1 MRSRA
6 AILYEYGRP
15 WTVEEFELDPPRAGE
30 VLLRLAATGLC
41 HSDEHIRQGKLAP
54 PAEAVRSLG
63 LPAMS
68 PTIGG
73 HEGSGVVLEVGEGVT
88 RLAPGDHVVTS
99 FVAVCG
105 QCRWCASGMEYLCD
119 KGAGTLAPGM
129 PTDGTFRHHTVDG
142 RNLGHISKIGAFAE
156 HTVVSADSLVKI
168 DPGFPLLP
176 AALLA
181 CAVPT
186 GYGSAARR
194 AQVRGGDTAV
204 VIGAGGIG
212 SAAIQGARISGA
224 ARIIAVDPVE
234 FKRESAL
241 KFGATHTAA
250 TGSEATE
257 LVRELTR
264 GVMADA
270 VVVSPAMIGEAD
282 VGTALALTRKG
293 GTCVLTGLPSPGLSS
308 IAVTLQDFVL
318 MNKTLCGTVFGSCNP
333 KSDIPLLAALYESG
347 QLLLDEMITKRYR
360 LDEINEAYADKAA
373 GELIRGVID
382 FGVSVATPAM
392 ASDSMQS

>member
-1 MRSRA
+1 M
-6 AILYEYGRP
+6 
-15 WTVEEFELDPPRAGE
+15 
-30 VLLRLAATGLC
+30 
-41 HSDEHIRQGKLAP
+41 
-54 PAEAVRSLG
+54 
-63 LPAMS
+63 
-68 PTIGG
+68 
-73 HEGSGVVLEVGEGVT
+73 VLEVGEGVT
-88 RLAPGDHVVTS
+88 RFAPGDHVVTS

-119 KGAGTLAPGM
+119 KGSGTLAPGM
-129 PTDGTFRHHTVDG
+129 PTDGTFRHHTLDG

-168 DPGFPLLP
+168 DQGFPLVP

-224 ARIIAVDPVE
+224 ARIVAVDPVE

-250 TGSEATE
+250 TGSEAIE

-270 VVVSPAMIGEAD
+270 VVVSPRDDRRGRCRDSAGAHPQGRHLCAD
-282 VGTALALTRKG
+282 R
-293 GTCVLTGLPSPGLSS
+293 P
-308 IAVTLQDFVL
+308 AVTAVGFDRRDTARLH
-318 MNKTLCGTVFGSCNP
+318 
-333 KSDIPLLAALYESG
+333 
-347 QLLLDEMITKRYR
+347 LDE
-360 LDEINEAYADKAA
+360 
-373 GELIRGVID
+373 
-382 FGVSVATPAM
+382 
-392 ASDSMQS
+392 

>member
-6 AILYEYGRP
+6 AILYEYGHP
-15 WTVEEFELDPPRAGE
+15 WSVEEFELDPPKAGE
-30 VLLRLAATGLC
+30 VLVRLAATGLC

-54 PAEAVRSLG
+54 PPETLRALG

-73 HEGSGVVLEVGEGVT
+73 HEGSGVVVEVGAGVAGF
-88 RLAPGDHVVTS
+88 APGDHVVTS

-105 QCRWCASGMEYLCD
+105 KCRWCASGMEYLCD
-119 KGAGTLAPGM
+119 TGSGTLAPGM

-142 RNLGHISKIGAFAE
+142 RNLGHVSKIGAFAE
-156 HTVVSADSLVKI
+156 HTVVAANSLVKI
-168 DPGFPLLP
+168 DPDFPLVP

-194 AQVRGGDTAV
+194 AGVRGGDTVV

-212 SAAIQGARISGA
+212 TAAVQGARISGA
-224 ARIIAVDPVE
+224 ARIVAVDVSE
-234 FKRESAL
+234 FKRVSATT
-241 KFGATHTAA
+241 FGATHTAA
-250 TGSEATE
+250 TAGEALE
-257 LVRELTR
+257 LVRDLTR
-264 GVMADA
+264 GAMADA

-282 VGTALALTRKG
+282 VGAALALTRKG
-293 GTCVLTGLPSPGLSS
+293 GTCVLTGLPSPATHS
-308 IAVTLQDFVL
+308 IAVALQDFIL

-333 KSDIPLLAALYESG
+333 KSDIALLATLYESG
-347 QLLLDEMITKRYR
+347 RLLLDEMITKRYR
-360 LDEINEAYADKAA
+360 LDDVNDAYADLTA
-373 GELIRGVID
+373 GRLIRGVID
-382 FGVSVATPAM
+382 FGLG
-392 ASDSMQS
+392 

>member
-15 WTVEEFELDPPRAGE
+15 WSVEEFELDPPRAGE
-30 VLLRLAATGLC
+30 VLLQLAATGLC
-41 HSDEHIRQGKLAP
+41 HSDEYIRQGKLAP
-54 PAEAVRSLG
+54 PPETLRSLG

-73 HEGSGVVLEVGEGVT
+73 HEGSGVVLEVGEGVA
-88 RLAPGDHVVTS
+88 RFAPGDHVVTS

-105 QCRWCASGMEYLCD
+105 QCRWCSSGMEYLCD
-119 KGAGTLAPGM
+119 TGSGTLAPGM

-168 DPGFPLLP
+168 DQGFPLIP

-194 AQVRGGDTAV
+194 ANVRGGDTVV

-212 SAAIQGARISGA
+212 TAAIQGSRISGA
-224 ARIIAVDPVE
+224 ARIVAVDPVD

-241 KFGATHTAA
+241 KFGATHTASTA
-250 TGSEATE
+250 AEATE
-257 LVRELTR
+257 MVRELTR

-282 VGTALALTRKG
+282 LGTALELTRKG
-293 GTCVLTGLPSPGLSS
+293 GTCVLTGLPSPRLNS
-308 IAVTLQDFVL
+308 IAVALQDFIL

-347 QLLLDEMITKRYR
+347 QLLLDEMITKRYS
-360 LDEINEAYADKAA
+360 LDEINEAYADKAG

-382 FGVSVATPAM
+382 FGVTTSWQHYTG
-392 ASDSMQS
+392 DGE

>member
-15 WTVEEFELDPPRAGE
+15 WSVEEFELDPPRTGE
-30 VLLRLAATGLC
+30 VLVRLAATGLC

-54 PAEAVRSLG
+54 PPETLRSLG

-73 HEGSGVVLEVGEGVT
+73 HEGSGVVVDVGDGVT
-88 RLAPGDHVVTS
+88 RFAPGDHVVTS

-119 KGAGTLAPGM
+119 TGSGTLAPGM

-142 RNLGHISKIGAFAE
+142 RNLGHVSKIGAFAE

-168 DPGFPLLP
+168 DQGFPLVP

-186 GYGSAARR
+186 GYGSSARR
-194 AQVRGGDTAV
+194 AQIRGGDTAV

-224 ARIIAVDPVE
+224 ARIVAVDPVE

-250 TGSEATE
+250 TGSDAVE
-257 LVRELTR
+257 LVRKLTR

-270 VVVSPAMIGEAD
+270 VVVSPAMIGAAD
-282 VGTALALTRKG
+282 VGTALELTRKG
-293 GTCVLTGLPSPGLSS
+293 GTCVLTGLPAPQLNS
-308 IAVTLQDFVL
+308 IDVTLQEFTL

-333 KSDIPLLAALYESG
+333 KSDIPLLASLYESG

-360 LDEINEAYADKAA
+360 LDEINQAYADKAA
-373 GELIRGVID
+373 GDLVRGIID
-382 FGVSVATPAM
+382 FDLDGS
-392 ASDSMQS
+392 

>member
-1 MRSRA
+1 MKSRA

-15 WTVEEFELDPPRAGE
+15 WTVEEFQLDPPRAGE
-30 VLLRLAATGLC
+30 VLIRLAATGLC

-54 PAEAVRSLG
+54 PPETLRALG

-73 HEGSGVVLEVGEGVT
+73 HEGSGVVVEVGAGVT
-88 RLAPGDHVVTS
+88 RFAPGDHVVTS

-119 KGAGTLAPGM
+119 TGSGTLAPGM
-129 PTDGTFRHHTVDG
+129 PTDGTFRHHTADG
-142 RNLGHISKIGAFAE
+142 RNLGHVSKIGAFAE

-168 DPGFPLLP
+168 DPSVPLVP

-186 GYGSAARR
+186 GYGSAVRR
-194 AQVRGGDTAV
+194 ANVRGGDTAV
-204 VIGAGGIG
+204 IIGAGGIG
-212 SAAIQGARISGA
+212 SAAIQGARIGGA
-224 ARIIAVDPVE
+224 ARIVAVDPVE
-234 FKRESAL
+234 FKRDSARI
-241 KFGATHTAA
+241 FGATHTAA
-250 TGSEATE
+250 TASEAIE
-257 LVRELTR
+257 LVRDLTR

-282 VGTALALTRKG
+282 VAAALALTRKG

-308 IAVTLQDFVL
+308 IALGLQEFIL
-318 MNKTLCGTVFGSCNP
+318 MNKTLSGTVFGSCNP
-333 KSDIPLLAALYESG
+333 KSDIPMLAMLYESG
-347 QLLLDEMITKRYR
+347 RLLLDEMITKRYG
-360 LDEINEAYADKAA
+360 LDDINDAYADLAS
-373 GELIRGVID
+373 GQLIRGVIEFD
-382 FGVSVATPAM
+382 AN
-392 ASDSMQS
+392 

>member
-15 WTVEEFELDPPRAGE
+15 WSVEEFELDPPKAGE
-30 VLLRLAATGLC
+30 VLVRLAATGLC

-54 PAEAVRSLG
+54 PPETLRALG

-73 HEGSGVVLEVGEGVT
+73 HEGSGVVVDVGAGVDGF
-88 RLAPGDHVVTS
+88 APGDHVVTS

-119 KGAGTLAPGM
+119 TGSGTLAPGM
-129 PTDGTFRHHTVDG
+129 PTDGTFRHHTIDG
-142 RNLGHISKIGAFAE
+142 RRLGHVSKIGAFAE
-156 HTVVSADSLVKI
+156 HTVVAANSLVKI
-168 DPGFPLLP
+168 DPDFPLVP

-194 AQVRGGDTAV
+194 AGVRGGDTVV
-204 VIGAGGIG
+204 VIGTGGIG
-212 SAAIQGARISGA
+212 TAAVQGARISGA
-224 ARIIAVDPVE
+224 ARIVAVDVSD
-234 FKRESAL
+234 FKRSSAPQ
-241 KFGATHTAA
+241 FGATHTAA
-250 TGSEATE
+250 TAADAVE
-257 LVRELTR
+257 LVRDLTR

-270 VVVSPAMIGEAD
+270 VVVAPAMIGEAD
-282 VGTALALTRKG
+282 VSAALTLTRKG
-293 GTCVLTGLPSPGLSS
+293 GTCVLTGLPAPATHSV
-308 IAVTLQDFVL
+308 AVALQDFIL

-333 KSDIPLLAALYESG
+333 KSDIALLATLYESG
-347 QLLLDEMITKRYR
+347 RLLLDEMITKRYR
-360 LDEINEAYADKAA
+360 LDDINDAYADLTA
-373 GELIRGVID
+373 GRLIRGVID
-382 FGVSVATPAM
+382 FGLA
-392 ASDSMQS
+392 